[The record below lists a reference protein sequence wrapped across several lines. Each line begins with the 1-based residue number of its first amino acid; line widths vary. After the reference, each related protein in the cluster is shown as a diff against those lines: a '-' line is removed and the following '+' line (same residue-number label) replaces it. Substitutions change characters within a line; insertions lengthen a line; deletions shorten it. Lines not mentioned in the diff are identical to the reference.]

1 MKFALIRAD
10 KLLIKSEM
18 SINYQMSL
26 GLFPTNY

>member
-10 KLLIKSEM
+10 KLLIKREM